1 MMTTFR
7 QETLANGL
15 CLAFRDESN
24 RYFGDY
30 HRVCIVVTLSFAL
43 AGLPVNS
50 PEEVSFRTEA
60 CQKLGET
67 LVVTRQLERMAV
79 PTASVAQVR
88 NNLVAGFL
96 QHSAVYLAR
105 PAVLL
110 SLVQAELTAQR
121 SLRRYV

>member
-1 MMTTFR
+1 MTTFR

-30 HRVCIVVTLSFAL
+30 HRVCIIVTLSFAL
-43 AGLPVNS
+43 AGLPANS
-50 PEEVSFRTEA
+50 PEEASFRTEA

-79 PTASVAQVR
+79 PTASVTQVR
-88 NNLVAGFL
+88 NNLADDFM
-96 QHSAVYLAR
+96 QHSAGYLAR
-105 PAVLL
+105 PAVLT
-110 SLVQAELTAQR
+110 SLVRAELMAHR
-121 SLRRYV
+121 SPRRYV